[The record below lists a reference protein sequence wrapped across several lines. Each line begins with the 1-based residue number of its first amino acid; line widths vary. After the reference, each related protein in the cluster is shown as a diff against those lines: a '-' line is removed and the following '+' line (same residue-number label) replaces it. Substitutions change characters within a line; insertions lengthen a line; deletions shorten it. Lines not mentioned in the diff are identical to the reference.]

1 MALPVDPVEDT
12 SETHFHF
19 DRNMDGCMTAKEHDC
34 TEDKDFETMK
44 KEQMLINWNSITLNP
59 KHQAKLFTR
68 KIRKVSPT

>member
-19 DRNMDGCMTAKEHDC
+19 DRNMDGCMAAKEHDC

-44 KEQMLINWNSITLNP
+44 KEQMLINWNSI
-59 KHQAKLFTR
+59 HQAKLFTKKNR
-68 KIRKVSPT
+68 RFPPK